1 MAKLF
6 GNLNLVVAVGFI
18 AAIVLIAGFA
28 GGIYVDLGAIMRW
41 LHLFFGVMWIGLLY
55 YFNFVQVPMMP
66 SIPAEQKGAVTGFIA
81 PKALFYFR
89 WGAAFTVLTGLI
101 IAFVTKDYGA
111 RAMTFRGESAN
122 ENLIGA
128 GMWMALVMAFNVW
141 FIIWPAQ
148 KKILGLVEASAEAKA
163 AAGPRALIASRLNTL
178 LSIPMM
184 YCMVSANL
192 G

>member
-18 AAIVLIAGFA
+18 AAIVLIAGFS
-28 GGIYVDLGAIMRW
+28 GGVYVSLSAILRW

-55 YFNFVQVPMMP
+55 YFNFVQTPSMP
-66 SIPAEQKGAVTGFIA
+66 AIPAEQKGAVTGFIA

-89 WGAAFTVLTGLI
+89 WGAALTVLTGLG
-101 IAFVTKDYGA
+101 IAFDAGFGA
-111 RAMTFRGESAN
+111 HTQTNQNKTAN

-128 GMWMALVMAFNVW
+128 GMWMARVMAFIVW

-148 KKILGLVEASAEAKA
+148 KKILGLVEATAEQKA
-163 AAGPRALIASRLNTL
+163 ALGPRAAIASRLNTL
-178 LSIPMM
+178 LSIQMM
-184 YCMVSANL
+184 YCMVSAIL

>member
-18 AAIVLIAGFA
+18 AAIVLIAGFS
-28 GGIYVDLGAIMRW
+28 GGVYVSLSAILRW

-55 YFNFVQVPMMP
+55 YFNFVQTPSMP
-66 SIPAEQKGAVTGFIA
+66 AIPAEQKGAVTGFIA

-89 WGAAFTVLTGLI
+89 WGAALTVLTGLG
-101 IAFVTKDYGA
+101 IAYDAGYGA
-111 RAMTFRGESAN
+111 RALTFRGESAN

-148 KKILGLVEASAEAKA
+148 KKILGLVEATAEQKA
-163 AAGPRALIASRLNTL
+163 ALGPRAAIASRLNTL